1 MVIAMTSANGCDVE
15 VKAVF
20 LEAVRREMAKK
31 KLTERIKSERASD
44 DGWTRKLALEEVKK
58 AISEKEREKAWLSKM
73 MELKELRRPK

>member
-1 MVIAMTSANGCDVE
+1 MTSASGCEVE

-20 LEAVRREMAKK
+20 LEAVRREMAKM

-73 MELKELRRPK
+73 VELKELRRPK